1 MYLCSVLSHTA
12 TASLQQP
19 AGVAEESHTPL
30 QPEAV
35 KVTEPLEGPL
45 GMLVMYYV
53 VWLC

>member
-1 MYLCSVLSHTA
+1 MYLRLVLSHTA

-19 AGVAEESHTPL
+19 VGAAEESHTPL
-30 QPEAV
+30 QPEEV